1 MLSARIPFLR
11 YYITLILLGLIAGNG
26 WTQMLNN
33 KEGKAFDNAF
43 LFNRSFIWENK
54 IASITAIKQIKLPG
68 RPINETEW
76 KEVMSFNSTGI
87 LERKMLTTQG
97 ASFQDSSSILF
108 NRNDIGQLFSIEQ
121 NKKTQ
126 TTITEMTY
134 DSNGKITREDIKQIL
149 HLQGENSREILVEST
164 TYEYSFPQVNVV
176 VRNNI
181 NNYGL
186 SYSSFT
192 TIKNDQGFLMKEI
205 ENFFV
210 SQREITTL
218 YEYNEKGW
226 VSKTTTTDNTSNE
239 KEETTFTYDNKGNV
253 IFAKHNINNQPV
265 EEFEVLYN
273 QASMIKA
280 ILHQDIASQAITIH
294 KYEYQFR

>member
-1 MLSARIPFLR
+1 
-11 YYITLILLGLIAGNG
+11 
-26 WTQMLNN
+26 MLNN
-33 KEGKAFDNAF
+33 KDGKAFDQAF

-54 IASITAIKQIKLPG
+54 IASVTAIKQIKLPG
-68 RPINETEW
+68 RPISETEW
-76 KEVMSFNSTGI
+76 KEVMHFNTTGI
-87 LERKMLTTQG
+87 LEKKILTTQNF
-97 ASFQDSSSILF
+97 SFQDTSSILF
-108 NRNDIGQLFSIEQ
+108 KRNDIGQLFSIEQ
-121 NKKTQ
+121 NKKTE
-126 TTITEMTY
+126 TTITAMSY

-149 HLQGENSREILVEST
+149 HVQGENSREILVEST
-164 TYEYSFPQVNVV
+164 TYEYSFPKPNVV

-186 SYSSFT
+186 AYSSFT
-192 TIKNDQGFLMKEI
+192 TVKNDQGFLLQEL

-210 SQREITTL
+210 SQREITTE

-226 VSKTTTTDNTSNE
+226 VSKTIKTDNQSSE
-239 KEETTFTYDNKGNV
+239 KEETIFNYDDKGNV
-253 IFAKHNINNQPV
+253 ILAKRNINNQPV

>member
-1 MLSARIPFLR
+1 MMNVPLC
-11 YYITLILLGLIAGNG
+11 Y
-26 WTQMLNN
+26 TQMLNN
-33 KEGKAFDNAF
+33 REGKALEDAF

-68 RPINETEW
+68 RPIDDMEW
-76 KEVMSFNSTGI
+76 KEVMVYNSTGI
-87 LERKMLTTQG
+87 LEKKILAVQG
-97 ASFQDSSSILF
+97 NSFQDSSSILF
-108 NRNDIGQLFSIEQ
+108 KRNDIGQLFSIEQ
-121 NKKTQ
+121 NKKTE
-126 TTITEMTY
+126 TTITQMSY
-134 DSNGKITREDIKQIL
+134 DSNGKITREDVKQVL
-149 HLQGENSREILVEST
+149 HIQGENSREILVEST
-164 TYEYSFPQVNVV
+164 TYEYQFPQPNMV

-186 SYSSFT
+186 TYSAYT
-192 TIKNDQGFLMKEI
+192 TIRNDQGFLLKEI

-210 SQREITTL
+210 SQREITTT
-218 YEYNEKGW
+218 YEYNENGW
-226 VSKTTTTDNTSNE
+226 VSKTVKTDNKSNE
-239 KEETTFTYDNKGNV
+239 KEETSFTYDNKGNV
-253 IFAKHNINNQPV
+253 IFAKLYINNELV

>member
-1 MLSARIPFLR
+1 
-11 YYITLILLGLIAGNG
+11 
-26 WTQMLNN
+26 MLNN
-33 KEGKAFDNAF
+33 KEGKAFDNNF
-43 LFNRSFIWENK
+43 NFNRSFIWENK
-54 IASITAIKQIKLPG
+54 IAAITAIKQIKLPG

-76 KEVMSFNSTGI
+76 KEVMIFNSTGI
-87 LERKMLTTQG
+87 LEKKILTTQG
-97 ASFQDSSSILF
+97 VNFQDSSSILF

-121 NKKTQ
+121 NKKTE
-126 TTITEMTY
+126 TTVTLMSY
-134 DSNGKITREDIKQIL
+134 DSNGKITREDIKQVL
-149 HLQGENSREILVEST
+149 HMQGENSREILVEST
-164 TYEYSFPQVNVV
+164 TYEYQFPQPNVV

-186 SYSSFT
+186 TYSAYT
-192 TIKNDQGFLMKEI
+192 TIRNNQEFLLKEI
-205 ENFFV
+205 ENYFV
-210 SQREITTL
+210 SQREITTT

-226 VSKTTTTDNTSNE
+226 VSKTSQLDNKSNQI
-239 KEETTFTYDNKGNV
+239 EETHFSYDNKGNV
-253 IFAKHNINNQPV
+253 IFAKHYINNQLV

>member
-1 MLSARIPFLR
+1 
-11 YYITLILLGLIAGNG
+11 
-26 WTQMLNN
+26 MLNN

-76 KEVMSFNSTGI
+76 KEIMTFNSTGI
-87 LERKMLTTQG
+87 LEQKMLTTQG
-97 ASFQDSSSILF
+97 TSFQDSSSILF

-121 NKKTQ
+121 NKKTE

-149 HLQGENSREILVEST
+149 HLQGEGSREILVEST
-164 TYEYSFPQVNVV
+164 TYEYSFPKPNVV

-186 SYSSFT
+186 AYSSFT
-192 TIKNDQGFLMKEI
+192 TIRNDQGFLIQEL

-226 VSKTTTTDNTSNE
+226 VSRTTQTDNKSN
-239 KEETTFTYDNKGNV
+239 KTEETTFTYDNNGNV
-253 IFAKHNINNQPV
+253 IFAKHSINNQLV

-273 QASMIKA
+273 PASMIKA

>member
-1 MLSARIPFLR
+1 M
-11 YYITLILLGLIAGNG
+11 LILLGLGATIGSA
-26 WTQMLNN
+26 QMLNN

-76 KEVMSFNSTGI
+76 KEIMTFNSTGI
-87 LERKMLTTQG
+87 LEQKMLTTHG
-97 ASFQDSSSILF
+97 TSFQDSSSILF

-121 NKKTQ
+121 NKKTE

-149 HLQGENSREILVEST
+149 HLQDEGSREILVEST
-164 TYEYSFPQVNVV
+164 TYEYSFPKPNVV

-186 SYSSFT
+186 AYSSFT
-192 TIKNDQGFLMKEI
+192 TIRNDQGFLIQEL

-226 VSKTTTTDNTSNE
+226 VSKTTQTDNKSN
-239 KEETTFTYDNKGNV
+239 KTEETTFTYDNKGNV
-253 IFAKHNINNQPV
+253 IFAKHSINNQLV

>member
-1 MLSARIPFLR
+1 
-11 YYITLILLGLIAGNG
+11 
-26 WTQMLNN
+26 MLNN
-33 KEGKAFDNAF
+33 REGKALEDVF

-68 RPINETEW
+68 RPINDMEW
-76 KEVMSFNSTGI
+76 KEVLVYNSTGI
-87 LERKMLTTQG
+87 LEKKTLTVQG
-97 ASFQDSSSILF
+97 NAHQDSSSILF
-108 NRNDIGQLFSIEQ
+108 KRNDIGQLFSIEQ
-121 NKKTQ
+121 NKKTE
-126 TTITEMTY
+126 TTITQMTY
-134 DSNGKITREDIKQIL
+134 DTNGKVTREDIKQVL
-149 HLQGENSREILVEST
+149 HVTGESNREILIEST
-164 TYEYSFPQVNVV
+164 TYEYSFPEPNTI

-186 SYSSFT
+186 TYSSYT
-192 TIKNDQGFLMKEI
+192 TVRNDKGFLLKEI

-210 SQREITTL
+210 SQREITTT

-226 VSKTTTTDNTSNE
+226 VSKTIKLDNKSSE
-239 KEETTFTYDNKGNV
+239 KEETAFTYDEKGNV
-253 IFAKHNINNQPV
+253 LFAKLWINNQLV

>member
-1 MLSARIPFLR
+1 
-11 YYITLILLGLIAGNG
+11 
-26 WTQMLNN
+26 MLNN
-33 KEGKAFDNAF
+33 KEGKAFDNNF
-43 LFNRSFIWENK
+43 NFNRSFIWENK

-76 KEVMSFNSTGI
+76 KEVMLFNSTGI
-87 LERKMLTTQG
+87 LEKKILTTQG
-97 ASFQDSSSILF
+97 VNFQDSSSILF

-121 NKKTQ
+121 NKKTE
-126 TTITEMTY
+126 TTLTLMSY
-134 DSNGKITREDIKQIL
+134 DSNGKIIREDIKQVL
-149 HLQGENSREILVEST
+149 HIQGENSREILVEST
-164 TYEYSFPQVNVV
+164 TYEYQFPQPNVV

-186 SYSSFT
+186 TYSAY
-192 TIKNDQGFLMKEI
+192 TIIRNNQGFLLKEI
-205 ENFFV
+205 ENYFV
-210 SQREITTL
+210 SQREITTT

-226 VSKTTTTDNTSNE
+226 VSKTSQLDNKSAQI
-239 KEETTFTYDNKGNV
+239 EETHFSYDNKGNV
-253 IFAKHNINNQPV
+253 TFAKHYINNQLV